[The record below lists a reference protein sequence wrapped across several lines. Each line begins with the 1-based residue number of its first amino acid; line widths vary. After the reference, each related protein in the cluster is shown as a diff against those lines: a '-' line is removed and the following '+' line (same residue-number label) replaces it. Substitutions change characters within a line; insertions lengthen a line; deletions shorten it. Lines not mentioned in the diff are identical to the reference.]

1 MVALFD
7 KKYTRNSQYSVCM
20 IVANAVQG
28 DSRVLKTAFSLS
40 KNGYR
45 VQLLGLNIVP
55 KTHIIDGYPF
65 KIKLIANPRFRM
77 KKEESWWITPDTPNI
92 SLFID
97 RMVSAF
103 FDAIQGEHYD
113 FLHTHDMY
121 GLPIGTKLRERC
133 KIGETGWIHDLHEY
147 VEGCTNLPEGTRAF
161 LWQQEKDH
169 IVKPDALTTVS
180 PILSTIISEKYKLH
194 PPSLVL
200 NTPRLGDFDQ
210 FYPKSLRHALGI
222 QNGIPLLVYNGG
234 VKPPRGVQYAVNALP
249 LLPNVHLALVTNS
262 TGKFMDEL
270 LSIAKNNGCEKRLHI
285 HSFVPHYDVTSFIH
299 DVTVGINPV
308 TIYEN
313 SDLALPNKVF
323 EYIHAGIPVVST
335 ATTAM
340 KDFVAKYNCGVTFPA
355 KDIEGFADAVKRTLL
370 HYPKG
375 LLNAGQGSKLAQQY
389 CWEEQEKVIL
399 GLYEQMLARNCTV
412 CTQKP
417 SDDLEPILHLPT
429 HAANQPGTLSKSLT
443 NLGIKTKHATLGLN
457 SFRYTQD
464 ISIVSQKNA
473 LVSINS
479 YLVEQKLDLYNTYH
493 YHCRP
498 LLHDK
503 YFYFPTGLD
512 LLLLKAMKKRVFYHF
527 RGSDV
532 RLASIFKEATPYN
545 YVDEQ
550 LSCNDKT
557 MPFCFTEIDQKAF
570 RDFVL
575 GVCDNVFVN
584 DPELQCY
591 VPNSLIVP
599 RAIDFTNI
607 TNEESKSIRSIPL
620 IVHAPSR
627 SGVKGSQYVL
637 NAIEQLKQEGL
648 AFDFK
653 LVQNM
658 PHEEAMA
665 VYRDASIIVDQLR
678 IGWYG
683 VLAVEGMAIGKAV
696 VSYIRNDLR
705 HYLPY
710 PPPLAYANPE
720 NITNVLRYLLL
731 NPDAVA
737 SYGEAGQKFAREYHN
752 ADTIAKN
759 LIDIY
764 RQPIQPI
771 DPVAVANFIE
781 FQMSKKSG
789 GDQKDNINNNQ
800 INSITD
806 SNLDEFY
813 LFHQRKGDECLA
825 KNDFE
830 SAFTHYKRSL
840 ELNPNNFLLISK
852 IADYTAKNLVDI
864 NLDKTW
870 EGYLEQALIKLG
882 ENQSVYDIY
891 EALSITRSKLIR
903 SKLINFNSSIR
914 IVSVNESRI
923 VSVNESS
930 LTINKELPKIILL
943 TCVWA
948 RHELTKIFLEY
959 YQSLKNKLSETIDLI
974 LVAVGSEGQKSYQLC
989 EECKFEYYEH
999 PNNFVSDKW
1008 EYAIQ
1013 LTKSYNPDGV
1023 IIMGSDDFV
1032 NEQLILRY
1040 IQFLNEGVLFA
1051 GLTDSYFFDIQST
1064 ELIYWKGYGGKIKD
1078 NGMPERLGESIGTCR
1093 LLSKKLLE
1101 ILDYSLWKDVKID
1114 KYLENHVTHK
1124 LNGIDMLPVKYQ
1136 HKIPVEIDGK
1146 FYYYGHLSLTMAE
1159 LGAIAVGIK
1168 YPRGNLSRITNYL
1181 KSADAVEKINDP
1193 WLFLEQHFPPKTVDR
1208 LKELSHLII
1217 RSS

>member
-7 KKYTRNSQYSVCM
+7 KKYTRNTQYSIAM

-40 KNGYR
+40 KHGYR
-45 VQLLGLNIVP
+45 VHLLGLNKLAQIQ
-55 KTHIIDGYPF
+55 TLEGYPF
-65 KIKLIANPRFRM
+65 KVTLIENPRFKM
-77 KKEESWWITPDTPNI
+77 TEDNAWWLEKGVYNI
-92 SLFID
+92 ELFIE
-97 RMVSAF
+97 RMVMGF
-103 FDAIQGEHYD
+103 LDVIQGESYH
-113 FLHTHDMY
+113 FLHSHDMY
-121 GLPIGTKLRERC
+121 GLPIGAKLREKH
-133 KIGETGWIHDLHEY
+133 KIGEIGWIHDLHEY
-147 VEGCTNLPEGTRAF
+147 VEGCTNIPEYIRTF
-161 LWQQEKDH
+161 LWDQERKH
-169 IVKPDALTTVS
+169 IAKPDALTTVS
-180 PILSTIISEKYKLH
+180 PILSAIISENYKL
-194 PPSLVL
+194 PSPSLVL
-200 NTPRLGDFDQ
+200 NTPRFGDFDQ
-210 FYPKSLRHALGI
+210 FHPQSLRSALKI
-222 QNGIPLLVYNGG
+222 ENGIPLLVYNGG
-234 VKPPRGVQYAVNALP
+234 VKPPRGVQYAINALP
-249 LLPNVHLALVTNS
+249 ILPDIHLALLTNS
-262 TGKFMDEL
+262 KGEFMNQL
-270 LSIAKNNGCEKRLHI
+270 FKNAIKNGVEKRI
-285 HSFVPHYDVTSFIH
+285 HVHPFVSHYDVTSFIR

-323 EYIHAGIPVVST
+323 EYIHAGLPVVST
-335 ATTAM
+335 ATTTM
-340 KDFVAKYNCGVTFPA
+340 KDFVAKYDCGVTFPA
-355 KDIEGFADAVKRTLL
+355 GDVEGFAEAVYRSFAR
-370 HYPKG
+370 YPQG
-375 LLNAGQGSKLAQQY
+375 LFNAAQGSKLALQY

-399 GLYEQMLARNCTV
+399 SLYNKMHIKNSVVPDEFSSTEVMQIL
-412 CTQKP
+412 QLP
-417 SDDLEPILHLPT
+417 SHQ
-429 HAANQPGTLSKSLT
+429 ANQPGTLAGSLAKHGVDAK
-443 NLGIKTKHATLGLN
+443 NAALGANPFKYRDN
-457 SFRYTQD
+457 
-464 ISIVSQKNA
+464 ISITENKFA
-473 LVSINS
+473 LSAINS
-479 YLVEQKLDLYNTYH
+479 YFREQNLVKFNTFH
-493 YHCRP
+493 YHVRP
-498 LLHDK
+498 LLFNKD
-503 YFYFPTGLD
+503 FGFPSGFD
-512 LLLLKAMKKRVFYHF
+512 LILLKAMGKRVFYHF
-527 RGSDV
+527 RGSEI

-550 LSCNDKT
+550 LSCDDGT
-557 MPFCFTEIDQKAF
+557 MPFCFAEIDQKAF

-575 GVCDNVFVN
+575 GVCDDVFVN

-591 VPNSLIVP
+591 VPNARIVP
-599 RAIDFTNI
+599 RAIDFTNL
-607 TNEESKSIRSIPL
+607 TYEESKSIRSIPL

-720 NITNVLRYLLL
+720 NIINVLRYLLL

-781 FQMSKKSG
+781 FQMGKKSG

-852 IADYTAKNLVDI
+852 IADYSTQNYVNVKFDSLLKTALHK
-864 NLDKTW
+864 
-870 EGYLEQALIKLG
+870 ALINVGKTG
-882 ENQSVYDIY
+882 SVYHLFDS
-891 EALSITRSKLIR
+891 LSITRSKLMRAKLAAFKPSIKI
-903 SKLINFNSSIR
+903 SHLNNSLINKNR
-914 IVSVNESRI
+914 QRQ
-923 VSVNESS
+923 
-930 LTINKELPKIILL
+930 KIILL
-943 TCVWA
+943 TCIWA
-948 RHELTKIFLEY
+948 RPEITRIFLDY
-959 YQSLKNKLSETIDLI
+959 YRSLKKNLLDQVDLTM
-974 LVAVGSEGQKSYQLC
+974 LAVGSEGEKSRQLC
-989 EECKFEYYEH
+989 EQYGFEYYNF
-999 PNNFVSDKW
+999 PNNPISDKW
-1008 EYAIQ
+1008 EYALQ

-1032 NEQLILRY
+1032 NEQLILHY

-1051 GLTDSYFFDIQST
+1051 GLTDSYFFDLQST
-1064 ELIYWKGYGGKIKD
+1064 ESLVHWKGYGAKIKD
-1078 NGMPERLGESIGTCR
+1078 NGMPERLGETIGTGR
-1093 LLSKKLLE
+1093 LVSKKLLE
-1101 ILDYSLWKDVKID
+1101 MLDYSIWKD
-1114 KYLENHVTHK
+1114 LEINKHLEIHVTHK
-1124 LNGIDMLPVKYQ
+1124 LNEIDMLPVKYQ

-1159 LGAIAVGIK
+1159 LGAVAVGIK
-1168 YPRGNLSRITNYL
+1168 YPKGNLSRITNYL
-1181 KSADAVEKINDP
+1181 TSADAVETINAP
-1193 WLFLEQHFPPKTVDR
+1193 WLFLEQHFPKKTVDQ
-1208 LKELSHLII
+1208 LKDLSHLII

>member
-1 MVALFD
+1 MAALFD
-7 KKYTRNSQYSVCM
+7 KKYIRNSQYSVCM

-40 KNGYR
+40 KHGYR
-45 VQLLGLNIVP
+45 VHLLGLNNKLAQIQ
-55 KTHIIDGYPF
+55 TLEGYPF
-65 KIKLIANPRFRM
+65 KVTLIENPKFQM
-77 KKEESWWITPDTPNI
+77 KKKNAWWLEEGVYNI
-92 SLFID
+92 ELFIE
-97 RMVSAF
+97 RMVMGF
-103 FDAIQGEHYD
+103 LDVIQRESYH
-113 FLHTHDMY
+113 FLYSHDMY
-121 GLPIGTKLRERC
+121 GLPIGAKLRE
-133 KIGETGWIHDLHEY
+133 KHTIGEIGWIHDLHEY
-147 VEGCTNLPEGTRAF
+147 VEGCSHIAEYIRIFALD
-161 LWQQEKDH
+161 QEEKY
-169 IVKPDALTTVS
+169 IYQPNALTSVS
-180 PILSTIISEKYKLH
+180 PILSNLISNKYNLPK
-194 PPSLVL
+194 PRLVL
-200 NTPRLGDFDQ
+200 NAPHITDFDP
-210 FYPKSLRHALGI
+210 FHVPCIRKSLNI
-222 QNGIPLLVYNGG
+222 DNNNQLLVYNGN
-234 VKPPRGVQYAVNALP
+234 VNAPRGLQYAVKSLGI
-249 LLPNVHLALVTNS
+249 LPNIHLAMLTNNK
-262 TGKFMDEL
+262 GQFIEDL
-270 LSIAKNNGCEKRLHI
+270 LSIAKDNNAENRVHI
-285 HSFVPHYDVTSFIH
+285 HPYVPHCDVTSFIRNASI
-299 DVTVGINPV
+299 GISPL
-308 TIYEN
+308 TIYGN
-313 SDLALPNKVF
+313 SDLALPTKVF
-323 EYIHAGIPVVST
+323 EYIHAGLPIVST

-340 KDFVAKYNCGVTFPA
+340 QDFLSQNNCGFTFNA
-355 KDIEGFADAVKRTLL
+355 EDVEGFAEAVKMALS

-375 LLNAGQGSKLAQQY
+375 LANVAQGSQLAQKY

-399 GLYEQMLARNCTV
+399 SLYEEILARNRTV
-412 CTQKP
+412 SKEIP
-417 SDDLEPILHLPT
+417 SGVLEPILHLPT

-443 NLGIKTKHATLGLN
+443 KLGIKTKHAALGAN
-457 SFRYTQD
+457 GFRYTQD
-464 ISIVSQKNA
+464 ISIVSQKHA
-473 LVSINS
+473 LASINS
-479 YLVEQKLDLYNTYH
+479 YLVEQKLDIYNTYH
-493 YHCRP
+493 YHFRP
-498 LLHDK
+498 LLYNK

-512 LLLLKAMKKRVFYHF
+512 LLLLKAMQKRVFYHF
-527 RGSDV
+527 RGSEI
-532 RLASIFKEATPYN
+532 RLASIFRKATPYN

-550 LSCNDKT
+550 LSCDDGT
-557 MPFCFTEIDQKAF
+557 MPFCFAEIDQKAF

-575 GVCDNVFVN
+575 GVCDDVFVN

-591 VPNSLIVP
+591 VPNALIVP
-599 RAIDFTNI
+599 RAIDFTNL
-607 TNEESKSIRSIPL
+607 TYEDSKSIPSIPL

-648 AFDFK
+648 TFDFK
-653 LVQNM
+653 VVQNM

-665 VYRDASIIVDQLR
+665 VYRKASIIVDQLR

-683 VLAVEGMAIGKAV
+683 VLAVEGMAMGKAV

-737 SYGEAGQKFAREYHN
+737 SYGEAGKKFAREYHN
-752 ADTIAKN
+752 ADTIAKT

-764 RQPIQPI
+764 RQPLQPVN
-771 DPVAVANFIE
+771 PVAIANFIE
-781 FQMSKKSG
+781 FQMGKISPKKSS
-789 GDQKDNINNNQ
+789 NNSKNHSLEEKQ
-800 INSITD
+800 TD
-806 SNLDEFY
+806 HFDSFH
-813 LFHQRKGDECLA
+813 LFHQRRGDQFLSQH
-825 KNDFE
+825 DFK
-830 SAFTHYKRSL
+830 SALVYYKKSL

-870 EGYLEQALIKLG
+870 DGYLEQALIKLG
-882 ENQSVYDIY
+882 TNKSVYDLC

-903 SKLINFNSSIR
+903 SRLINSNSSI
-914 IVSVNESRI
+914 RI

-948 RHELTKIFLEY
+948 RHKLTKIFLEY

-989 EECKFEYYEH
+989 EQYKFEYYEH
-999 PNNFVSDKW
+999 PNNPVSDKW

-1032 NEQLILRY
+1032 NEQLILHY

-1051 GLTDSYFFDIQST
+1051 GLTDSYFFDLQST
-1064 ELIYWKGYGGKIKD
+1064 ELIHWKGYGGKIKD
-1078 NGMPERLGESIGTCR
+1078 NGMPKRLGETIGACR

-1101 ILDYSLWKDVKID
+1101 ILDYSLWKDVKVD

-1124 LNGIDMLPVKYQ
+1124 LNEIDMLPVKYQ

-1168 YPRGNLSRITNYL
+1168 YPRSNLTRINSYL
-1181 KSADAVEKINDP
+1181 KSADAVEKINDH
-1193 WLFLEQHFPPKTVDR
+1193 WLFLEQHFPKKTVDQ
-1208 LKELSHLII
+1208 LKDLSHLII

>member
-7 KKYTRNSQYSVCM
+7 KKYIRNSQYSVCM
-20 IVANAVQG
+20 IVANAVRG

-40 KNGYR
+40 KHGYR
-45 VQLLGLNIVP
+45 VHLLGLNIVP
-55 KTHIIDGYPF
+55 ETHIIDGYPF
-65 KIKLIANPRFRM
+65 KTTLISNPRFRM
-77 KKEESWWITPDTPNI
+77 KKERSWWITPDTPNI

-97 RMVSAF
+97 RMVAAF
-103 FDAIQGEHYD
+103 LDAIQGEHYD

-121 GLPIGTKLRERC
+121 GLPVGAKLREKC

-147 VEGCTNLPEGTRAF
+147 VEGCTNLPEGSRAF
-161 LWQQEKDH
+161 LWEQEKDH
-169 IVKPDALTTVS
+169 IAKPDALTTVS
-180 PILSTIISEKYKLH
+180 PILSAIISEKYKLH

-210 FYPKSLRHALGI
+210 FYPKSLRHALSI
-222 QNGIPLLVYNGG
+222 EDRIPLLVYNGG
-234 VKPPRGVQYAVNALP
+234 VKPPRGVQYAINALP
-249 LLPNVHLALVTNS
+249 LLPDVHLALVTNS
-262 TGKFMDEL
+262 TGEFMDEL
-270 LSIAKNNGCEKRLHI
+270 FSIAKNNGCEKRLHI
-285 HSFVPHYDVTSFIH
+285 HPFVPHYDVTSFIR

-323 EYIHAGIPVVST
+323 EYIHAGVPVVST

-340 KDFVAKYNCGVTFPA
+340 KDFVAKHDCGVTFPA
-355 KDIEGFADAVKRTLL
+355 GDVESFAEAVYRSFAR
-370 HYPKG
+370 YPQG
-375 LLNAGQGSKLAQQY
+375 LFNAAQGSKLARQY

-399 GLYEQMLARNCTV
+399 SLYNKMHIKNSVVPDEFSSTEVMQ
-412 CTQKP
+412 
-417 SDDLEPILHLPT
+417 ILQLPA
-429 HAANQPGTLSKSLT
+429 HQANQPGTLAGSLAKHGVDAK
-443 NLGIKTKHATLGLN
+443 NAALGANPFKYKDN
-457 SFRYTQD
+457 
-464 ISIVSQKNA
+464 ISITPNKFA
-473 LVSINS
+473 LSAINS
-479 YLVEQKLDLYNTYH
+479 YFREQNLVKFNTFH
-493 YHCRP
+493 YHIRP
-498 LLHDK
+498 LLFNKD
-503 YFYFPTGLD
+503 FGFPSGFD
-512 LLLLKAMKKRVFYHF
+512 LILLKAMGKRVFYHF
-527 RGSDV
+527 RGSEI

-550 LSCNDKT
+550 LSCDDGT
-557 MPFCFTEIDQKAF
+557 MPFCFAQIDQKAF

-575 GVCDNVFVN
+575 GVCDDVFVN

-591 VPNSLIVP
+591 VPNALILP
-599 RAIDFTNI
+599 RAIDFTNL
-607 TNEESKSIRSIPL
+607 TYEESKSIRSIPL

-720 NITNVLRYLLL
+720 NIINVLRYLLL

-771 DPVAVANFIE
+771 DPVAVANFIQ

-813 LFHQRKGDECLA
+813 LFHQRKGDEYLA
-825 KNDFE
+825 KNDFK

-840 ELNPNNFLLISK
+840 ELNSNNFLLISK
-852 IADYTAKNLVDI
+852 IADYSTKNHVDVKFDNLLETALHK
-864 NLDKTW
+864 
-870 EGYLEQALIKLG
+870 ALINVG
-882 ENQSVYDIY
+882 ETGSVYHLFDI
-891 EALSITRSKLIR
+891 LSITRSKLMRAKLAAFKPSIKI
-903 SKLINFNSSIR
+903 SHLNNSLINKNR
-914 IVSVNESRI
+914 QRQ
-923 VSVNESS
+923 
-930 LTINKELPKIILL
+930 KIILL
-943 TCVWA
+943 TCIWA
-948 RHELTKIFLEY
+948 RPEITRIFLDY
-959 YQSLKNKLSETIDLI
+959 YRSLKKNLLDQVDLTM
-974 LVAVGSEGQKSYQLC
+974 LAVGSEGEKSRQLC
-989 EECKFEYYEH
+989 EQYGFEYYNF
-999 PNNFVSDKW
+999 PNNPISDKW
-1008 EYAIQ
+1008 EYALQ

-1032 NEQLILRY
+1032 NEQLILHY

-1051 GLTDSYFFDIQST
+1051 GLTDSYFFDLQST
-1064 ELIYWKGYGGKIKD
+1064 ESLVHWKGYGAKIKD
-1078 NGMPERLGESIGTCR
+1078 NGMPERLGETIGTGR
-1093 LLSKKLLE
+1093 LVSKKLLE
-1101 ILDYSLWKDVKID
+1101 MLDYSIWKD
-1114 KYLENHVTHK
+1114 LEINKHLEIHVTHK
-1124 LNGIDMLPVKYQ
+1124 LNEIDMLPVKYQ

-1159 LGAIAVGIK
+1159 LGAVAVGIK
-1168 YPRGNLSRITNYL
+1168 YPKGNLSRITNYL
-1181 KSADAVEKINDP
+1181 TSADAVETINAP
-1193 WLFLEQHFPPKTVDR
+1193 WLFLEQHFPKKTVDQ
-1208 LKELSHLII
+1208 LKDLSHLII